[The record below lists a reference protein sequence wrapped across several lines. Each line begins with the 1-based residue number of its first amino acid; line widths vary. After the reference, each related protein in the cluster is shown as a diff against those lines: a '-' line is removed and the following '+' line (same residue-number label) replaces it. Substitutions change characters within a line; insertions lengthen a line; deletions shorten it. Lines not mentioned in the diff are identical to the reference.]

1 MLNKKFLT
9 TILIF
14 SFLLFCTSIVKNKT
28 RVIEKNILNHK
39 TNISNMEKELHESF
53 LDFNYL
59 SSPAQ
64 LTKQIEFLSNEKYK
78 NKIFIATQEEL
89 NNNRRARS
97 AKLRFVIR
105 NNKKF
110 KEPEEL
116 KDKFKYLL
124 ELEGK
129 NA

>member
-1 MLNKKFLT
+1 MPNKKFLT

-39 TNISNMEKELHESF
+39 TNISNMEKELHESL

-64 LTKQIEFLSNEKYK
+64 LTKQIEFLSNEKYNHMNISEIYLSYENFIK
-78 NKIFIATQEEL
+78 EQRKI
-89 NNNRRARS
+89 S
-97 AKLRFVIR
+97 
-105 NNKKF
+105 KKIN
-110 KEPEEL
+110 E
-116 KDKFKYLL
+116 
-124 ELEGK
+124 
-129 NA
+129 